1 MWPTRQILIY
11 LEESFTKMMVTQ
23 RAARPNPF
31 AEAAP
36 DQTVG
41 PHRTL
46 PSVSR
51 EGEPAD
57 DTVTDNMWWQ
67 HPWRRPPPSPPQ
79 RTFAPQLT
87 TVQRLAAATLA
98 PPLVPAT
105 SFHDSFG
112 SAHSDRH
119 SARSATSS
127 DGTVDSAKASTV
139 ASLSEFSGYLTRG
152 GGRRGGAVHEHAP
165 ELLDDGASERDS
177 VLSVRSGDRCSCDGE
192 HGATP
197 TAAPPDA
204 ATTKA
209 LAALELA
216 QKTRGMRLVPTRRT
230 PRFHLPT
237 RPLTLC
243 VEL

>member
-1 MWPTRQILIY
+1 MTVVDTPQ
-11 LEESFTKMMVTQ
+11 
-23 RAARPNPF
+23 AARPNPF

-36 DQTVG
+36 DQQVG
-41 PHRTL
+41 PHRAL

-51 EGEPAD
+51 EGERRGEPAD
-57 DTVTDNMWWQ
+57 DHDVTDNMWWQ

-79 RTFAPQLT
+79 RTFAPQRT
-87 TVQRLAAATLA
+87 MIQRLAAATLA
-98 PPLVPAT
+98 PPLVSAT
-105 SFHDSFG
+105 SLGNSVG
-112 SAHSDRH
+112 SEHSDRH
-119 SARSATSS
+119 SARSATS

-165 ELLDDGASERDS
+165 EQLLGDGASERDS

-192 HGATP
+192 HGAT
-197 TAAPPDA
+197 AAPPDA
-204 ATTKA
+204 ASTKA

-216 QKTRGMRLVPTRRT
+216 QQTRGMRLVPTRRS

-237 RPLTLC
+237 RPLTILC